1 MAKGSSI
8 PKSTG
13 ELWEEFGELKLRIAL
28 QELQEE
34 ELNRVAE
41 KHQDNTEMLR
51 WMADGMSD
59 MERRISHGV
68 QRMHARRALRRTLPN
83 IGKIAA
89 CMLLVFYVGLSI
101 AVAAVPSVRVEVLK
115 FITSI
120 DERYTSFGFEST
132 GEYID
137 IPAEWEGYYFPAY
150 IPEGYMLSESL
161 QHEVEYV
168 NNEGNVVCFTEMN
181 SDTCGTI
188 DTENAA
194 VEFDLINGRSALIVE
209 KGDWTTILWNID
221 NRSLMIHYSGED
233 AEAIEIAESVRMIR
247 E

>member
-8 PKSTG
+8 PKSTE
-13 ELWEEFGELKLRIAL
+13 ELWEEFAELKLRIAL
-28 QELQEE
+28 QESQEE
-34 ELNRVAE
+34 ELNRLTE

-51 WMADGMSD
+51 WVANSRSA

-68 QRMHARRALRRTLPN
+68 QRMHARRALHRTLPN

-101 AVAAVPSVRVEVLK
+101 AVATVPSVRVEVLK

-120 DERYTSFGFEST
+120 DECYTSFGFVST

-137 IPAEWEGYYFPAY
+137 IPIEWKGYYFPAY

-161 QHEVEYV
+161 QHEVEYI
-168 NNEGNVVCFTEMN
+168 NNEGNIVFFAEMN

-221 NRSLMIHYSGED
+221 NRSIMIHYSGED
-233 AEAIEIAESVRMIR
+233 AEAIKIAESVRMIR

>member
-1 MAKGSSI
+1 MVKGSTI
-8 PKSTG
+8 PKSTE
-13 ELWEEFGELKLRIAL
+13 ELWNEFGELKLRIAL
-28 QELQEE
+28 QESQEE

-41 KHQDNTEMLR
+41 EHQDNTEMLK
-51 WMADGMSD
+51 WMADGRSD
-59 MERRISHGV
+59 MERRISYGV

-120 DERYTSFGFEST
+120 DERYTSFGFELT

-137 IPAEWEGYYFPAY
+137 IPAEWKGYYFPAY

-161 QHEVEYV
+161 QHEVEYI

-233 AEAIEIAESVRMIR
+233 AEAIKIAESVRMIR